1 MPYEGPE
8 YLVILNEGGRR
19 VADGRSRDAADV
31 IACAST
37 WLAHG
42 NLDRLAREVPFIGE
56 KDRAMCALAGRLDPE
71 LRWEIGSDPAYELWV
86 SGGDRSCKVVAGE
99 TAFACG
105 FFLGQA
111 QVAFGPE
118 LGNIPAAVAA
128 WLIARVSV
136 RLLATHVRGVDLEP
150 YADVLETDPPRWHWL
165 HVRDRIS
172 NPSDVLAPLRE
183 LIGRLATSP
192 VATTF
197 SAYSSLYWLCFSASS
212 HVPVGQ

>member
-1 MPYEGPE
+1 MSPTA
-8 YLVILNEGGRR
+8 V
-19 VADGRSRDAADV
+19 VATLQTSSLAQ
-31 IACAST
+31 
-37 WLAHG
+37 AHG
-42 NLDRLAREVPFIGE
+42 SRMVISTGSRATSRSSAKRTAR
-56 KDRAMCALAGRLDPE
+56 CARSQVGSIRSSAGKSE
-71 LRWEIGSDPAYELWV
+71 AILRTELWV
-86 SGGDRSCKVVAGE
+86 YGGDRSCKVVAGE

-136 RLLATHVRGVDLEP
+136 RLLATHVRGVELEP

-172 NPSDVLAPLRE
+172 DPSDVLAPLRE

-197 SAYSSLYWLCFSASS
+197 YSYSSLYLALLFGKLARS
-212 HVPVGQ
+212 VGQ